1 MPTEAGAAQSRR
13 KGGAGRSDTAR
24 KRMSRRS
31 DKTGKTGKFLSRRLT
46 RGFLA
51 TTAFGVLGAGVSC
64 VLTLSYCLRDHTDQQ
79 IVQNQHFRLQALRAG
94 NGLLPAMDGSASV
107 VIDAK
112 GAVRL
117 STGATSLIGNRP
129 IPAAELRER
138 AAVGRPAAVADRSAR
153 AMVSRL
159 PGGTYLVTARSTA
172 SDEAAVKTLVGIE
185 TAISIPLIAVLLCGA
200 LRNSRSVLACLR
212 DLSRSARRIA
222 EGSDEPL
229 ERMPVVTQ
237 PLRELQGTADTL
249 NYLLRRIEEG
259 SVRHRQEESRLCEL
273 VGAASHELRSPLTAI
288 TGYAQLARLG
298 GLDDP
303 HRLDQA
309 MEQVEQETS
318 RMTCLVEDLLLLAR
332 ASHGRILEQRP
343 VDLAELCVQ
352 AVADAQPPGA
362 RRTVACV
369 VESATHLVAGD
380 RRRLEQAVGNLLA
393 NICVHTS
400 EDTSAEVRLHLN
412 GDRHVIDVIDDG
424 PGVPE
429 TVRERIFEP
438 FFRAET
444 ATAPG
449 PAPSPGRGLGLSV
462 AAAVVQ
468 AHGGHLGLE
477 PSERGA
483 WFRVSLPALEGRR
496 RVDATPPVALP

>member
-1 MPTEAGAAQSRR
+1 MPTEAGAAPSRR
-13 KGGAGRSDTAR
+13 KSRAGRSDTGR
-24 KRMSRRS
+24 RCLSHRS
-31 DKTGKTGKFLSRRLT
+31 DTAGKSLSRRLT
-46 RGFLA
+46 RGFFA

-64 VLTLSYCLRDHTDQQ
+64 VLTLSYCLREHTDQQ
-79 IVQNQHFRLQALRAG
+79 IVQNHRFRLQALRQG
-94 NGLLPAMDGSASV
+94 NGLPPAMDGSASV
-107 VIDAK
+107 VTDAR
-112 GAVRL
+112 GAVQL
-117 STGATSLIGNRP
+117 STGVMSLVGNLP

-138 AAVGRPAAVADRSAR
+138 AAASRPAAVAHRPAR

-159 PGGTYLVTARSTA
+159 PGGTYLVTARSTV
-172 SDEAAVKTLVGIE
+172 SNEATVKTLVGIE
-185 TAISIPLIAVLLCGA
+185 TAISIPLIAVLLLAA

-222 EGSDEPL
+222 EGGGEPM
-229 ERMPVVTQ
+229 ERVPVVTQ
-237 PLRELQGTADTL
+237 PLRELQSTADTL

-273 VGAASHELRSPLTAI
+273 VGAASHELRSPLTVI

-309 MEQVEQETS
+309 MEQVQQQTW
-318 RMTCLVEDLLLLAR
+318 RMTRLVEDLLLLAG
-332 ASHGRILEQRP
+332 AGHGRVLEQHP
-343 VDLAELCVQ
+343 VDLAELCVR
-352 AVADAQPPGA
+352 AVAGAEITGA
-362 RRTVACV
+362 RRSLRCV
-369 VESATHLVAGD
+369 VESPTHLVAGD
-380 RRRLEQAVGNLLA
+380 RHRLEQAIGNLLA
-393 NICVHTS
+393 NVRVHTS
-400 EDTSAEVRLHLN
+400 EDTSAEVRLHLD

-429 TVRERIFEP
+429 TARERIFEP

-449 PAPSPGRGLGLSV
+449 STPSPGRGLGLSV
-462 AAAVVQ
+462 AAAVVR

-483 WFRVSLPALEGRR
+483 WFRVSLPALKERR
-496 RVDATPPVALP
+496 RVGTAPSVALP